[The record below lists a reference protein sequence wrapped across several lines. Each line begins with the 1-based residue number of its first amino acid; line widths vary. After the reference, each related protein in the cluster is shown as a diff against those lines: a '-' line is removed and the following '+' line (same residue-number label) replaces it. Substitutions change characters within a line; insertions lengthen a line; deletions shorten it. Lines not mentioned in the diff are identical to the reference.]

1 MLSLVR
7 MPGKWCV
14 QLIAVICP
22 LPPQLPGLVFLAST
36 YFQKF
41 YREERERERE
51 GERARSS
58 VDYTRGTRFYL
69 SSVCLCVCLSV
80 PPSPPFVFA
89 SVRRVCRRH
98 LLFGLASRLQMGT
111 KVDCA
116 WNWAVCMCVPV
127 PVIADMLVPSTLISL
142 PSSSLYSSSCAW
154 ELVIIN

>member
-22 LPPQLPGLVFLAST
+22 HPPPSLSCLLG
-36 YFQKF
+36 F
-41 YREERERERE
+41 YLFPEVLQRGARERERQL
-51 GERARSS
+51 GAAWIIHAGLVFICLLS
-58 VDYTRGTRFYL
+58 V
-69 SSVCLCVCLSV
+69 CVCLSLTQS
-80 PPSPPFVFA
+80 PSPAVFAFA

-142 PSSSLYSSSCAW
+142 PTSSLHSSSGAW

>member
-1 MLSLVR
+1 MMRAADSCNMSPSPPASLTCLL
-7 MPGKWCV
+7 G
-14 QLIAVICP
+14 
-22 LPPQLPGLVFLAST
+22 
-36 YFQKF
+36 F
-41 YREERERERE
+41 YLFPEVLQRRTRERERE
-51 GERARSS
+51 TARSS

-80 PPSPPFVFA
+80 PPSSSALVFA

-142 PSSSLYSSSCAW
+142 PSSSLHSSSCAW

>member
-1 MLSLVR
+1 MDYLMLSLVR

-14 QLIAVICP
+14 QLIAVYVPIP
-22 LPPQLPGLVFLAST
+22 LLPWVVFLAST

-41 YREERERERE
+41 YREEWKREL
-51 GERARSS
+51 GAAWIIHAGLVFICLLS
-58 VDYTRGTRFYL
+58 V
-69 SSVCLCVCLSV
+69 CVCLSLTQS
-80 PPSPPFVFA
+80 PSPAAFAFA

-142 PSSSLYSSSCAW
+142 SPSSLPESL
-154 ELVIIN
+154 

>member
-22 LPPQLPGLVFLAST
+22 HPPPLRTCLLG
-36 YFQKF
+36 F
-41 YREERERERE
+41 YLFPEVLQRRTRERERE
-51 GERARSS
+51 TARSS

-80 PPSPPFVFA
+80 PPSPPFAFA

-127 PVIADMLVPSTLISL
+127 PVIADMLVPSTLIFLPPSSL
-142 PSSSLYSSSCAW
+142 PESL
-154 ELVIIN
+154 